1 VVDSVVTD
9 ADLQAYVDGLLPV
22 ERALAVEAHLAQ
34 HAEDARRVS
43 EYRSQRQ
50 TLHVAFD
57 HLLAEPVP
65 AYLIRTVCRRPTVVR
80 HRWALAAGLMAVSV
94 LTGWMM
100 RAYVGFSPVPAVAVL
115 PRAAAV
121 AHVVYSPEIRHPVEV
136 EAREEEHLVRWLSK
150 RLGVGLRIPK
160 LQAQGYSL
168 VGGRLLPGEKGP
180 AAQFMY
186 QDAKG
191 QRLTL
196 YVRVGGDDGG
206 ETAFRFAEE
215 QKVRVFYWVDGR
227 TGYALSGQIERA
239 ALLRVADAVYRELNR

>member
-1 VVDSVVTD
+1 MLERAVTESE
-9 ADLQAYVDGLLPV
+9 LHAYVDGVLPPD
-22 ERALAVEAHLAQ
+22 RLQAVEAHLAQ
-34 HAEDARRVS
+34 HAEDARRLLA
-43 EYRSQRQ
+43 YRTQRQ
-50 TLHVAFD
+50 SLHGAFD
-57 HLLAEPVP
+57 YLLAEPVP
-65 AYLIRTVCRRPTVVR
+65 GQLIRTVCRPSSVVR
-80 HRWALAAGLMAVSV
+80 RRWAIAAGLMAVGV
-94 LTGWMM
+94 LTGWLM
-100 RAYVGFSPVPAVAVL
+100 RSHVGFSPVTSVAVL

-168 VGGRLLPGEKGP
+168 VGGRLLPGDKGP

-215 QKVRVFYWVDGR
+215 QKVRVFYWIDGR
-227 TGYALSGQIERA
+227 TGYALSGQIERQE
-239 ALLRVADAVYRELNR
+239 LLRVADAVYRELNR

>member
-1 VVDSVVTD
+1 MLEREVTEVE
-9 ADLQAYVDGLLPV
+9 LQAYVDGLLPAEHV
-22 ERALAVEAHLAQ
+22 PEVEAHLAR
-34 HAEDARRVS
+34 HPEDARRLAV
-43 EYRSQRQ
+43 YRAQRQ
-50 TLHVAFD
+50 ALHGAFD
-57 HLLAEPVP
+57 QLLAEPVP
-65 AYLIRTVCRRPTVVR
+65 AHLIHTVCVRPPVVWR
-80 HRWALAAGLMAVSV
+80 RWAVAAGLMAVSAMA
-94 LTGWMM
+94 GWLM

-160 LQAQGYSL
+160 LQAQGYTL
-168 VGGRLLPGEKGP
+168 VGGRLLPGDKGP

-196 YVRVGGDDGG
+196 YVRVGGDDVG

-227 TGYALSGQIERA
+227 TGYALSGQIERPE
-239 ALLRVADAVYRELNR
+239 LLRVADAVYRELNR